1 MKKIIFNLFLFLI
14 FLLILLIVT
23 LSTTGIETNKFNKFI
38 SGKASLSNDIKLEL
52 KTVKFKL
59 DLKKISLFVETKR
72 PKLTYREVYVP
83 IQSVKLYIDFLS
95 LIESELKIKKTN
107 ITLDELDIKKLNEL
121 SKFIKPSNLK
131 SIINNKVK
139 KGKLISE
146 IDVFFDN
153 QGVIKEFIAKGTVK
167 NFEAELLSG
176 LNLQK
181 TNFSFFADKKD
192 ILLKNIYGKLQD
204 IHISDG
210 DIKLD
215 LENGIK
221 LNTNFNSKIDLNRN
235 HFQKYTKLFKKY
247 KIINEIESLK
257 ANLNNSISVKLD
269 NTYKVRDYSYNISG
283 KIDKGNIKLSLP
295 IKNDYVTDEIKK
307 INLSNSQI
315 RTSFT
320 PKNVKLSFD
329 GKYSFNKLDFFKI
342 NLLNNINNGIKNY
355 KLDFDYGGNFKIG
368 IINYKK
374 SESSISNFKF
384 DIETNN
390 EELRIKNFDYI
401 EEGNSINIK
410 DLIFK
415 KNYYSS
421 FKMVKV
427 VTPNNDFTI
436 KKEKKISI
444 KGNKFDATNLAKF
457 FNKQNGKNSFK
468 KLNNE
473 IEIDFKNIK
482 VPMSEKLKN
491 FKLLGEINDGQFIKI
506 SSKGEFD
513 GNNFLDISMKKDKNS
528 DKKYLEIYSD
538 LPRPLLAEYSFFKG
552 LSGGRLLFSSIIEGP
567 KSFSKLKIENFNVV
581 NAPGMIQLLSLAD
594 LGGLADL
601 AKGEGLSFDLLEIDM
616 EKNKNFLKINEILDL
631 VPSMSVLMEG
641 YQDENKLT
649 SLRGTLVPAKT
660 LNKMISKIPVI
671 GNIVIPKEIGEGLF
685 GISFKMKGQEGKI
698 KTTINPIRTLT
709 PRFIQKILD
718 RNKKTK

>member
-1 MKKIIFNLFLFLI
+1 M
-14 FLLILLIVT
+14 
-23 LSTTGIETNKFNKFI
+23 
-38 SGKASLSNDIKLEL
+38 
-52 KTVKFKL
+52 
-59 DLKKISLFVETKR
+59 
-72 PKLTYREVYVP
+72 
-83 IQSVKLYIDFLS
+83 
-95 LIESELKIKKTN
+95 
-107 ITLDELDIKKLNEL
+107 
-121 SKFIKPSNLK
+121 
-131 SIINNKVK
+131 
-139 KGKLISE
+139 
-146 IDVFFDN
+146 
-153 QGVIKEFIAKGTVK
+153 IKEFIAKGTVK

-390 EELRIKNFDYI
+390 EELRIKNFDYT

-457 FNKQNGKNSFK
+457 FNKQNGKNSFNK
-468 KLNNE
+468 FNNE
-473 IEIDFKNIK
+473 IEIVFKN
-482 VPMSEKLKN
+482 L
-491 FKLLGEINDGQFIKI
+491 
-506 SSKGEFD
+506 
-513 GNNFLDISMKKDKNS
+513 
-528 DKKYLEIYSD
+528 
-538 LPRPLLAEYSFFKG
+538 
-552 LSGGRLLFSSIIEGP
+552 
-567 KSFSKLKIENFNVV
+567 
-581 NAPGMIQLLSLAD
+581 
-594 LGGLADL
+594 
-601 AKGEGLSFDLLEIDM
+601 
-616 EKNKNFLKINEILDL
+616 
-631 VPSMSVLMEG
+631 
-641 YQDENKLT
+641 
-649 SLRGTLVPAKT
+649 
-660 LNKMISKIPVI
+660 
-671 GNIVIPKEIGEGLF
+671 
-685 GISFKMKGQEGKI
+685 
-698 KTTINPIRTLT
+698 
-709 PRFIQKILD
+709 
-718 RNKKTK
+718 